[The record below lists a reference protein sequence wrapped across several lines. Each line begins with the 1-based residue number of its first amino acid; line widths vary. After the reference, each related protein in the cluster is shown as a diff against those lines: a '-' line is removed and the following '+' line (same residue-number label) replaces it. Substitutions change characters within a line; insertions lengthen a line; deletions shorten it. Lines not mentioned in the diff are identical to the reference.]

1 MIPKTHLKAL
11 QIIHKALWDEYMA
24 WAVTGST
31 NMALQGMMVT
41 PKDIDI
47 QANEEDAYKI
57 AELLSEYVVEPVA
70 FKESDKIKSHC
81 GKLEIEGVQVEIL
94 GAVQNKLEDGSWE
107 EPVNV
112 MDFRLTVVYI
122 NLKMPVLDLEY
133 ERDAYKI
140 MGRADKVKIL
150 DRYLGY

>member
-11 QIIHKALWDEYMA
+11 QIIHERLWKEYMA

-41 PKDIDI
+41 PDDIDI
-47 QANEEDAYKI
+47 QANLEDAYKI
-57 AELLSEYVVEPVA
+57 GELLSEYVVEPVA
-70 FKESDKIKSHC
+70 FKESDRIKSHY
-81 GKLEIEGVQVEIL
+81 GKLEIEGVQVEIM
-94 GAVQNKLEDGSWE
+94 GAVQKKLEDGNWE

-112 MDFRLTVVYI
+112 RDYRLTVVYI

-140 MGRADKVKIL
+140 LGREEKVKIL